1 MTTALLLAGRTVVLA
16 ESNFDRKIL
25 SLIDKAVFEVV
36 VLKPTSD
43 SLTYE
48 RPLPLDLLPYGER
61 TDKYLSLGTAFAI
74 SPTEYVTAAHVLAL
88 DRESQYKEYFLRD
101 VNGAVFSI
109 DEILKFSD
117 RRDFA
122 VFSVRGR
129 NSGEYLLTNTRPE
142 LHDKVYAVGNALG
155 EGIVIRDG
163 LFTSTTPEDLN
174 GEWKWL
180 RFSAAAS
187 PGNSGGPLLDGTGRV
202 IGIVLRKSPNENL
215 NIALPIAE
223 VVKAKDGVAQL
234 DRKMYYFIDNMATT
248 KIDIL
253 RHEITLPKPYRQ
265 LNQELT
271 DAVDK
276 FAAKLLERLLDENK
290 SQIFPNGR
298 ESLPLLHKSYDAVF
312 PFLIFRGADGI
323 WDAQSAKETR
333 DLELG
338 NNGSVTVG
346 YLGSSYFLY
355 VQKPDNVQLE
365 TFYSDSKTFMDTI
378 LKGLGITRQIAVD
391 KIRVT
396 SFGKANE
403 ESVFTDGYRRKWLV
417 RLWSMEYNDQR
428 VVTFSLPVPGGCIT
442 MMRHDQT
449 GRISGHI
456 MDLKALA
463 DFVYVSYYG
472 TLKQWRE
479 FLAMKA
485 LLPEVLSGIAI
496 EFESGGTFRY
506 GSRRLGFRAG
516 KEILRLTENSDLKLN
531 FGYFPEGGRIQ
542 WDVKDVVL
550 GEDKNSATSFL
561 VSRMTRPPDELSD
574 RYKSEW
580 EKMIN
585 RKMPYNKTSYLNEK
599 TSVISTV
606 YPEDMTGNLMGK
618 ARLLYRVS
626 YTKEGNI
633 GQEAMKAA
641 LDGFLKNIEVYEL
654 VNKQ

>member
-1 MTTALLLAGRTVVLA
+1 
-16 ESNFDRKIL
+16 
-25 SLIDKAVFEVV
+25 
-36 VLKPTSD
+36 
-43 SLTYE
+43 
-48 RPLPLDLLPYGER
+48 
-61 TDKYLSLGTAFAI
+61 
-74 SPTEYVTAAHVLAL
+74 
-88 DRESQYKEYFLRD
+88 
-101 VNGAVFSI
+101 
-109 DEILKFSD
+109 
-117 RRDFA
+117 
-122 VFSVRGR
+122 
-129 NSGEYLLTNTRPE
+129 
-142 LHDKVYAVGNALG
+142 
-155 EGIVIRDG
+155 
-163 LFTSTTPEDLN
+163 
-174 GEWKWL
+174 
-180 RFSAAAS
+180 
-187 PGNSGGPLLDGTGRV
+187 
-202 IGIVLRKSPNENL
+202 
-215 NIALPIAE
+215 
-223 VVKAKDGVAQL
+223 
-234 DRKMYYFIDNMATT
+234 
-248 KIDIL
+248 
-253 RHEITLPKPYRQ
+253 
-265 LNQELT
+265 
-271 DAVDK
+271 
-276 FAAKLLERLLDENK
+276 
-290 SQIFPNGR
+290 
-298 ESLPLLHKSYDAVF
+298 
-312 PFLIFRGADGI
+312 
-323 WDAQSAKETR
+323 
-333 DLELG
+333 
-338 NNGSVTVG
+338 
-346 YLGSSYFLY
+346 
-355 VQKPDNVQLE
+355 
-365 TFYSDSKTFMDTI
+365 MDTI